1 MDLKQALLTFVVV
14 LTGASAA
21 LAQDRVFR
29 CPNNEYTNDQA
40 VANAKNCKPLQGG
53 NVSVIP
59 GTAVKSTASSSSSA
73 TAPQV
78 ASGTAAQ
85 KVDANDQRA
94 RDSDARGVLEAE
106 LKRAEAR
113 RAELLSEYKDGKP
126 DHQGIESRNHQRYL
140 DRVAELKAAI
150 ARTESDIAGIRREL
164 GRSPVPAGA
173 SAPVPA
179 TPAAP
184 SSGAK

>member
-1 MDLKQALLTFVVV
+1 MCIR
-14 LTGASAA
+14 
-21 LAQDRVFR
+21 DR
-29 CPNNEYTNDQA
+29 
-40 VANAKNCKPLQGG
+40 
-53 NVSVIP
+53 
-59 GTAVKSTASSSSSA
+59 
-73 TAPQV
+73 
-78 ASGTAAQ
+78 
-85 KVDANDQRA
+85 
-94 RDSDARGVLEAE
+94 

>member
-1 MDLKQALLTFVVV
+1 MDLKHVLLAFVVV

-21 LAQDRVFR
+21 SAQERVFR

-40 VANAKNCKPLQGG
+40 IAKAKNCKPLQGG

-59 GTAVKSTASSSSSA
+59 GTAVKSTAN
-73 TAPQV
+73 TAPA
-78 ASGTAAQ
+78 ASGTSAQ
-85 KVDANDQRA
+85 KVDTNDQRA
-94 RDSDARGVLEAE
+94 RDADARGVLEAE

-113 RAELLSEYKDGKP
+113 RAELLAEYKDGKP

-150 ARTESDIAGIRREL
+150 ARTESDIVGIRREL
-164 GRSPVPAGA
+164 GRSAAPAPA

-179 TPAAP
+179 APVAAAAP
-184 SSGAK
+184 ASAAK